1 MVSLIWRIE
10 LLTYRNTQK
19 EIEAANIDTAV
30 IPLGSVEQHSSHL
43 PIGTDAMF
51 AEAFSEKLAERFDA
65 LLLPVLPISTCY
77 EHKGKKGSVWMR
89 PSTFYTMLQDII
101 GSLHSQGF
109 KKVILIL
116 GHGGI
121 FAAFPAVRELNAT
134 KNDLQV
140 IIYAP
145 DVDDDVKQIMDTK
158 KNEVH
163 AGESETSLMLY
174 LFEELVNKEEMMKN
188 DFVPDVP
195 QNFLNYTPV
204 HKLSPT
210 GVWGEPSLATKEKGE
225 KIFNMMLDK
234 AEAYINNAL
243 KYAVKEEW

>member
-1 MVSLIWRIE
+1 M
-10 LLTYRNTQK
+10 LTYRNTQK

-134 KNDLQV
+134 KNDLQI

-195 QNFLNYTPV
+195 RPYLSYGSIFRA
-204 HKLSPT
+204 SPT
-210 GVWGEPSLATKEKGE
+210 GVWGEPTKATAEKGE
-225 KIFNMMLDK
+225 RYFEEFANLTVEEFNRAFDYMTK
-234 AEAYINNAL
+234 
-243 KYAVKEEW
+243 KEKFGYSNF

>member
-1 MVSLIWRIE
+1 M
-10 LLTYRNTQK
+10 LTYRNTQK
-19 EIEAANIDTAV
+19 EIEESKTDTV
-30 IPLGSVEQHSSHL
+30 IIPLGSVEQHSSHL

-51 AEAFSEKLAERFDA
+51 AQAFSEKLAERFDA

-89 PSTFYTMLQDII
+89 PSTFYQMLQDITE
-101 GSLHSQGF
+101 SLHSQGF
-109 KKVILIL
+109 HKVILIL

-121 FAAFPAVRELNAT
+121 FAAYPAVRELNAT

-145 DVDDDVKQIMDTK
+145 DIDDEIRKVMETK
-158 KNEVH
+158 NNEVH

-174 LFEELVNKEEMMKN
+174 LFEDLVNKDEMVKN

-195 QNFLNYTPV
+195 QNFLNYTSV
-204 HKLSPT
+204 HRLSPS
-210 GVWGEPSLATKEKGE
+210 GVWGEPSLASKEKGE
-225 KIFNMMLDK
+225 KIFNIMLDN
-234 AEAYINNAL
+234 AEEYINRAL